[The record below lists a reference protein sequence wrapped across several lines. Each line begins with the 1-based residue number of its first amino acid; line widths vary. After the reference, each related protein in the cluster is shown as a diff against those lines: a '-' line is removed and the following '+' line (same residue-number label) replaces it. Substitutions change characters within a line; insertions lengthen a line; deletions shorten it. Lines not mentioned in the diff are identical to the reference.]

1 TALDQLRRQ
10 NSHRA
15 VGCRK
20 SFVHLGHGAAYR
32 TGPLDQVDVIA
43 AVCHIQRSLNSG
55 DAAPNDHYASY
66 FVFEINHPLT
76 LPKLCAARLVSRQH
90 KAIRHQ
96 LPDVFHIHL
105 EVVLP
110 AKAFHYL
117 VPAVVAGGNYQACP
131 GILDLAHLETA
142 MKDSFLL
149 EGHCPPATSG
159 PAAEVVGARR
169 VNIDEVWNAFS
180 YDGSGLFKITVAEHL
195 QRLAP
200 VVARIGIG
208 SKLSVARRIDV
219 NASFLDIAN

>member
-76 LPKLCAARLVSRQH
+76 LPKLCAAPLVSRQH
-90 KAIRHQ
+90 KAIGHQ
-96 LPDVFHIHL
+96 LPDVLHVNL

-117 VPAVVAGGNYQACP
+117 VPTVVACGNHQARP
-131 GILDLAHLETA
+131 GTLDLACLETA
-142 MKDSFLL
+142 VKDSFLL
-149 EGHCPPATSG
+149 ERHGPPTTSCA
-159 PAAEVVGARR
+159 AAEVVRTSR
-169 VNIDEVWNAFS
+169 VNIDEVRNAFS
-180 YDGSGLFKITVAEHL
+180 YDGSGLFKIPVAEHL
-195 QRLAP
+195 ERLAP
-200 VVARIGIG
+200 VVARIVI
-208 SKLSVARRIDV
+208 SCKLSVARRIDI
-219 NASFLDIAN
+219 NASFPD